1 MVDRRERIIHNLL
14 GGGLDDFV
22 IIGLEGSLE
31 LILKYTQDLLQKPT
45 LQKHQFDDLIEC
57 YHDGKAMVRVLHY
70 YTGDD
75 YNKEKVLLNKAWDRM
90 MGEFF

>member
-1 MVDRRERIIHNLL
+1 MIDRRERIIQNLL

-31 LILKYTQDLLQKPT
+31 LLLESTRELLEKPN
-45 LQKHQFDDLIEC
+45 LQPYQFDDLIEY
-57 YHDGKAMVRVLHY
+57 YHDGKAMVRMLHY